1 MRRELKLLRDNH
13 LKNTSLSLYRPQG
26 LIVGGLDQGA
36 LTLYDASKLLSGDSR
51 GAVVATKD
59 KHTGPVQALDFNP
72 FQVRVSSFWLVKV
85 N

>member
-1 MRRELKLLRDNH
+1 ML
-13 LKNTSLSLYRPQG
+13 LSLIRPQG

-72 FQVRVSSFWLVKV
+72 FQVRIRVSLGRMIILVTHALLLKLS
-85 N
+85 